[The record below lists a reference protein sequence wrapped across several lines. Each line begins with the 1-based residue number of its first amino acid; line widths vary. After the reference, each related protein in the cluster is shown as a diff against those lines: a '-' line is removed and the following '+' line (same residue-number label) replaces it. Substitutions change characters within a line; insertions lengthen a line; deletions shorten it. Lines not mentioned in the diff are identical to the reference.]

1 MALAERLS
9 QYGQFAR
16 FLAKYGRSELTQGV
30 DSANPPSP
38 DDTAVAED
46 FARDVEAL
54 GPTFIKFG
62 QLLSTRADVLRPSY
76 REALARLQDD
86 VEPFPYSDV
95 VRIVE
100 EELGVRLSKAF
111 ASFEETPIA
120 AASLGQVHRATLRTG
135 RDVAVKVQ
143 RPDVRDLVVRDLDAL
158 EEVVPFLERFS
169 GVARSLD
176 VPRVLAEFRRT
187 MMREL
192 DYAHEARNLVTLARQ
207 LEDFD
212 RIVVPLP
219 VDDYTTARVLTMDYV
234 AGTKI
239 TKVGPVRWT
248 DVDGKTLADHLLRAY
263 LHQILIE
270 GFFHADPHP
279 GNVLLTDDH
288 RLALIDLGMV
298 GHLSR
303 RVQEQLFRL
312 MLAVVDARGE
322 EAASAAMALGERV
335 ENFDEA
341 QVRRMVMDQVGH
353 YHDAGPEQLN
363 VGRILL
369 DLAEGTGQY
378 GLRLPSELPLLGKT
392 LLNLNDIGTLLAP
405 DFNLNR
411 HLLENATSLMRRRM
425 LRTLTPAHL
434 MSSALEVRDFAER
447 LPQRLNKVLDSLAA
461 NDLRLKVEVIDHGAI
476 IDGLQKVANRIALG
490 VVLAALI
497 VGAAMLMR
505 VPTAFTILGYPGLAI
520 SLFLA
525 AAAGGL
531 WLAWTILAGD
541 VRRAQTK

>member
-1 MALAERLS
+1 
-9 QYGQFAR
+9 
-16 FLAKYGRSELTQGV
+16 
-30 DSANPPSP
+30 
-38 DDTAVAED
+38 
-46 FARDVEAL
+46 
-54 GPTFIKFG
+54 
-62 QLLSTRADVLRPSY
+62 
-76 REALARLQDD
+76 
-86 VEPFPYSDV
+86 
-95 VRIVE
+95 
-100 EELGVRLSKAF
+100 
-111 ASFEETPIA
+111 
-120 AASLGQVHRATLRTG
+120 
-135 RDVAVKVQ
+135 
-143 RPDVRDLVVRDLDAL
+143 
-158 EEVVPFLERFS
+158 
-169 GVARSLD
+169 
-176 VPRVLAEFRRT
+176 
-187 MMREL
+187 MREL
-192 DYAHEARNLVTLARQ
+192 DYVHEARNLVTLARQ
-207 LEDFD
+207 LEDFK
-212 RIVVPLP
+212 RIVIPLP
-219 VDDYTTARVLTMDYV
+219 VDDYTSARVLTMDYV

-239 TKVGPVRWT
+239 TKVGPVEWT
-248 DVDGKTLADHLLRAY
+248 DVDGKTLADDLLRAY

-303 RVQEQLFRL
+303 RVQEQLFQL

-322 EAASAAMALGERV
+322 EAASAAIALGERV
-335 ENFDEA
+335 EGFDEA
-341 QVRRMVMDQVGH
+341 QVRRLVMDQVGH
-353 YHDAGPEQLN
+353 YHDSGAEQLN

-411 HLLENATSLMRRRM
+411 QLLENATSLMRRRM
-425 LRTLTPAHL
+425 LRALTPAHL

-541 VRRAQTK
+541 VRRAETK